1 VPSASISSDSEGN
14 SMTAYDLELALE
26 KNEKYFKELPW
37 QTQVFAVTHLLE
49 QGNSI
54 DDLVK
59 LLNTSR
65 RWINNCIKVQIALEY
80 RPEWLCKHARSLQQA
95 VTTVNLKRA
104 AERRK
109 EMEKLAS
116 EATSSPRPIFG

>member
-1 VPSASISSDSEGN
+1 
-14 SMTAYDLELALE
+14 MTAYDLELALE
-26 KNEKYFKELPW
+26 RNAKYFKSLPW
-37 QTQVFAVTHLLE
+37 QAQIFLVNELLE
-49 QGNSI
+49 QGNTIKELSH
-54 DDLVK
+54 
-59 LLNTSR
+59 LLNTSEK
-65 RWINNCIKVQIALEY
+65 WITNCVKVQLAFDK

>member
-1 VPSASISSDSEGN
+1 
-14 SMTAYDLELALE
+14 MTAYDLELALA
-26 KNEKYFKELPW
+26 KNAKYFKSLPW
-37 QTQVFAVTHLLE
+37 QTQVHAVNELLE

-54 DDLVK
+54 AELSS
-59 LLNTSR
+59 LLNTSEK
-65 RWINNCIKVQIALEY
+65 WITNCIKVQLALDK

-104 AERRK
+104 TERRTK
-109 EMEKLAS
+109 MEKLAS